1 MLVEKIKCLQ
11 DSNKDAG
18 AKEKGKGSD
27 WKKRSASRVLVY
39 SLVLCHEALMDEAM
53 VNRWGRG
60 RLDWAIWLLGTN

>member
-27 WKKRSASRVLVY
+27 WKKCSASRVLVY
-39 SLVLCHEALMDEAM
+39 SIVFWHEALMDGAM
-53 VNRWGRG
+53 VNRWGVG
-60 RLDWAIWLLGTN
+60 APGLGNLASGY